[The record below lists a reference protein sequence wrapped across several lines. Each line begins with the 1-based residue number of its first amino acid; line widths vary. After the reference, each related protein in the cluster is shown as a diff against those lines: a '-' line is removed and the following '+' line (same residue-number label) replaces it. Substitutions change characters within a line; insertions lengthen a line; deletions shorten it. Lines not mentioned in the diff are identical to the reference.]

1 MTDVFSLSEQI
12 NTDISPAHS
21 ICGHAPRRD
30 MGTEFKSILVVGG
43 EGEQCRRVT
52 EAHGFE
58 DVVTPGNI
66 SLKRPSDN
74 AFQDANRREE

>member
-1 MTDVFSLSEQI
+1 
-12 NTDISPAHS
+12 
-21 ICGHAPRRD
+21 